1 MTSTRKPVIVC
12 FLARFKRI
20 YLKLRNYQTANELD
34 FHIPQEVCIQPGV
47 IVPPLMDFPTHRC
60 PSGLRLSPIA
70 TGAALL
76 LLLLLNLVPCAAQEG
91 GFNGS
96 LDGPES
102 DVLPAVQSIASDS
115 IVYGT
120 YSYEKEK
127 QLKGAKPA
135 SSVSVFGDSP
145 DDAKVFFKV
154 LENVIAPRHFKETAD
169 LGTIYI
175 RYIVQSA
182 DPATTAIHIDA
193 VYMEKNRRRQHQS
206 DGTVEQS
213 EFQAIKDRF
222 EKMQSDAKAINEMA
236 QKHSPAPPASTANI
250 ADAGPVP
257 GAAEPAAT
265 ALSSADELDKHVDD
279 LKHRVELRT
288 AAGGAALKAAPYRT
302 AATLQPLPAQAEL
315 LVVVL
320 TKYWYGVETVDGH
333 KGWVH
338 RSQVEPLP

>member
-1 MTSTRKPVIVC
+1 MIGRKKASYTLH
-12 FLARFKRI
+12 FGLADTNRFQPCATTPSQ
-20 YLKLRNYQTANELD
+20 LKLD
-34 FHIPQEVCIQPGV
+34 FHVPQEVCIQPGV
-47 IVPPLMDFPTHRC
+47 IVPPPMDFPMYRR
-60 PSGLRLSPIA
+60 PSGRRLSPIA
-70 TGAALL
+70 TSAALF
-76 LLLLLNLVPCAAQEG
+76 LLLLLNAAPSAAQEG

-96 LDGPES
+96 LDAPEA
-102 DVLPAVQSIASDS
+102 DVLPAVESIAKDS

-145 DDAKVFFKV
+145 DDAKVFFKI

-175 RYIVQSA
+175 RYIVQGTGS
-182 DPATTAIHIDA
+182 ATTAIHIDA
-193 VYMEKNRRRQHQS
+193 VYVEKNRRRQHQS

-236 QKHSPAPPASTANI
+236 AKRPSAEPASTGDT
-250 ADAGPVP
+250 ADASPTEPVS
-257 GAAEPAAT
+257 AV
-265 ALSSADELDKHVDD
+265 SSADELEKHVAD